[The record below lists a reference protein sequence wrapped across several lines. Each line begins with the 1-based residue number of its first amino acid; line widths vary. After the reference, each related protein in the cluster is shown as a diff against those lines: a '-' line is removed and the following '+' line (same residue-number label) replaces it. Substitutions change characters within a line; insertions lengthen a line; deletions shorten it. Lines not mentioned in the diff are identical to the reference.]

1 MENERKIKIL
11 ELFGGIGAPRKALEN
26 LGYKIKSI
34 DYVEILPFAVQAYNS
49 VFNNNYGVQN
59 IVGWNLNPDI
69 LIHGSPCFTGDTL
82 VLTSNGF
89 KELKDIQ
96 PGEKVICHDN
106 NFHTVK
112 HFFNNGEKDIFKVVT
127 SCCDEIKTTENHLFY
142 VRNKTLIYPKI
153 NGKATTRRIFSDPEW
168 KKVKY
173 LDNNCYVGY
182 PINQNSIIPEW
193 NGVEC
198 TRGKNHYIKHNL
210 DMKDEELWYIIGR
223 FLGDGWTRRRK
234 DRNNNVSVL
243 TICTS
248 KKDNKEKLFESKI
261 PKWAH
266 YTKVEDRTTYKYQ
279 FSNKELATFC
289 NLFGKGAANKY
300 IPGFVFDMPVNLIRS
315 LINGYLESDGSRIK
329 TLYKGSS
336 VSKLLIYGLGQLI
349 AKAYHVPFSIYKTKK
364 PAQYQIEGRIIS
376 QKDIYEITWRIESK
390 RKYAFYEDGYIW
402 SPVRKVEKLNVKET
416 VYDIE
421 VEKAHS
427 FTANGCIVHN
437 CQDFSKNGRN
447 NINTGRSILY
457 EETLAIID
465 HKLPERPKVIIWE
478 NVPNLLSEGKKVNH
492 RVHHNHYLSEM
503 ERMGYENYYAIL
515 DASQYGIPQARQRLY
530 TVSIRKDVLNGR
542 EFYFPEPVHLKKDI
556 RYYLEK
562 NPDPK
567 LCTLSEAERNLF
579 FHNDDGQ
586 LCVRE
591 ATKQGYKV
599 IQDMD
604 VINVEF
610 PGSTTRRGRVG
621 HGVCKTL
628 TTSPRQAIYK
638 DGALRLLTPREHLRL
653 MGFTDR
659 DYNHMILSGIEPK
672 QVSFL
677 AGNSICIPVLEA
689 LYHSLEELDLL
700 F

>member
-1 MENERKIKIL
+1 MACFFACNVYIFLFSSRSLTLLSDEFVQKKGVHKIICTSKYILEDTNMENERKIKIL

-49 VFNNNYGVQN
+49 VFDNDYGVQN

-69 LIHGSPCFTGDTL
+69 LIHGSP
-82 VLTSNGF
+82 
-89 KELKDIQ
+89 
-96 PGEKVICHDN
+96 
-106 NFHTVK
+106 
-112 HFFNNGEKDIFKVVT
+112 
-127 SCCDEIKTTENHLFY
+127 
-142 VRNKTLIYPKI
+142 
-153 NGKATTRRIFSDPEW
+153 
-168 KKVKY
+168 
-173 LDNNCYVGY
+173 
-182 PINQNSIIPEW
+182 
-193 NGVEC
+193 
-198 TRGKNHYIKHNL
+198 
-210 DMKDEELWYIIGR
+210 
-223 FLGDGWTRRRK
+223 
-234 DRNNNVSVL
+234 
-243 TICTS
+243 
-248 KKDNKEKLFESKI
+248 
-261 PKWAH
+261 
-266 YTKVEDRTTYKYQ
+266 
-279 FSNKELATFC
+279 
-289 NLFGKGAANKY
+289 
-300 IPGFVFDMPVNLIRS
+300 
-315 LINGYLESDGSRIK
+315 
-329 TLYKGSS
+329 
-336 VSKLLIYGLGQLI
+336 
-349 AKAYHVPFSIYKTKK
+349 
-364 PAQYQIEGRIIS
+364 
-376 QKDIYEITWRIESK
+376 
-390 RKYAFYEDGYIW
+390 
-402 SPVRKVEKLNVKET
+402 
-416 VYDIE
+416 
-421 VEKAHS
+421 
-427 FTANGCIVHN
+427 

-492 RVHHNHYLSEM
+492 RVHHYHYLNEM

-542 EFYFPEPVHLKKDI
+542 EFRFPEPVPLKKDI

-562 NPDPK
+562 NPDSK

-628 TTSPRQAIYK
+628 TTSPRQAIDIRK
-638 DGALRLLTPREHLRL
+638 
-653 MGFTDR
+653 
-659 DYNHMILSGIEPK
+659 
-672 QVSFL
+672 V
-677 AGNSICIPVLEA
+677 C
-689 LYHSLEELDLL
+689 
-700 F
+700 

>member
-49 VFNNNYGVQN
+49 VFDNDYGVQN

-69 LIHGSPCFTGDTL
+69 LIHGSP
-82 VLTSNGF
+82 
-89 KELKDIQ
+89 
-96 PGEKVICHDN
+96 
-106 NFHTVK
+106 
-112 HFFNNGEKDIFKVVT
+112 
-127 SCCDEIKTTENHLFY
+127 
-142 VRNKTLIYPKI
+142 
-153 NGKATTRRIFSDPEW
+153 
-168 KKVKY
+168 
-173 LDNNCYVGY
+173 
-182 PINQNSIIPEW
+182 
-193 NGVEC
+193 
-198 TRGKNHYIKHNL
+198 
-210 DMKDEELWYIIGR
+210 
-223 FLGDGWTRRRK
+223 
-234 DRNNNVSVL
+234 
-243 TICTS
+243 
-248 KKDNKEKLFESKI
+248 
-261 PKWAH
+261 
-266 YTKVEDRTTYKYQ
+266 
-279 FSNKELATFC
+279 
-289 NLFGKGAANKY
+289 
-300 IPGFVFDMPVNLIRS
+300 
-315 LINGYLESDGSRIK
+315 
-329 TLYKGSS
+329 
-336 VSKLLIYGLGQLI
+336 
-349 AKAYHVPFSIYKTKK
+349 
-364 PAQYQIEGRIIS
+364 
-376 QKDIYEITWRIESK
+376 
-390 RKYAFYEDGYIW
+390 
-402 SPVRKVEKLNVKET
+402 
-416 VYDIE
+416 
-421 VEKAHS
+421 
-427 FTANGCIVHN
+427 

-492 RVHHNHYLSEM
+492 RVHHNHYLTEM

-542 EFYFPEPVHLKKDI
+542 EFRFPEPVPLKKDI

-562 NPDPK
+562 NPDSK

-621 HGVCKTL
+621 HVFYVRFMQRKENCSKQIVVLVINYKRKTYRSFDNPTPTYFFFPLYQFKTRKREYKIQSKLGRRIKPEKGEYIEIFVNPKNPTELYEPADNFFSEDYINSEWVTIKNL
-628 TTSPRQAIYK
+628 TIGGT
-638 DGALRLLTPREHLRL
+638 LLMLTGWTLIC
-653 MGFTDR
+653 F
-659 DYNHMILSGIEPK
+659 IL
-672 QVSFL
+672 
-677 AGNSICIPVLEA
+677 
-689 LYHSLEELDLL
+689 
-700 F
+700 